1 MDTFH
6 QVLVELRGTGT
17 TSRPGPGVLGPHH
30 VQDPGGPHHVQD
42 PGDHIMR
49 CDSSLVS
56 FMKINPTN
64 SSESWIKQCFSMINQ
79 VKRVNGVNI
88 CSSARPALLPVH
100 IGDDHTSSLY
110 TDGPI

>member
-6 QVLVELRGTGT
+6 QVLVVLRGTGT
-17 TSRPGPGVLGPHH
+17 TSRPGPGVL
-30 VQDPGGPHHVQD
+30 GPHHVQD

-64 SSESWIKQCFSMINQ
+64 SSESWIKLCFSMINQ
-79 VKRVNGVNI
+79 VKRVNGVDI